1 MFLRARARALQE
13 KKRTITTTTTA
24 TVFRR
29 ADDDSPTRRRRRLL
43 SFLERKFVKLTLKN
57 ACLFGTL
64 FFCNN
69 NNKKTKKTKEQK
81 EKKPGNTPTSHV
93 ITNRNT
99 IGAQRGLNALC

>member
-13 KKRTITTTTTA
+13 KKRTTTTTTTA

-57 ACLFGTL
+57 AVFFLELFSTTTK
-64 FFCNN
+64 
-69 NNKKTKKTKEQK
+69 NKAKKKRAK
-81 EKKPGNTPTSHV
+81 RKKPGNTPTSHV